1 MFCALSLT
9 FPRLACWCWW
19 EPCHL
24 ARGANTTGQTLCQ
37 HIRIQT
43 WLSVIPVQPVTSLLG
58 ATCRP
63 QHQSDVSSRCQH
75 QVGMTAVHLVVPACL
90 PVHPDFFPGCTS
102 PPVAVTG
109 PHGAAPWPTAHTAA
123 GGGRSKHTARKKR
136 IIRFFCWISGSS
148 LVECVCVC
156 AGTHTWSRAECVSC
170 SSLWQRVF
178 AVWTLHCSLSSHTA
192 WPSNTAFQWWLWKW
206 AHRFNKLFISVNTN
220 PGAKKKEVRVVTLL
234 NLNVFLGP
242 DCGDRCRNEHVVNLL
257 TDMWFFLFWRHFFVR
272 TF

>member
-24 ARGANTTGQTLCQ
+24 ARGANTTGQTLFQ

-136 IIRFFCWISGSS
+136 IIRILCWISGSS

-156 AGTHTWSRAECVSC
+156 VQVHTPDPELSVCLAVASDRESLLCGRSTAPSPHTPPGRATPP
-170 SSLWQRVF
+170 SS
-178 AVWTLHCSLSSHTA
+178 
-192 WPSNTAFQWWLWKW
+192 
-206 AHRFNKLFISVNTN
+206 
-220 PGAKKKEVRVVTLL
+220 
-234 NLNVFLGP
+234 
-242 DCGDRCRNEHVVNLL
+242 GDFGNEHTGLI
-257 TDMWFFLFWRHFFVR
+257 HYSYQ
-272 TF
+272 